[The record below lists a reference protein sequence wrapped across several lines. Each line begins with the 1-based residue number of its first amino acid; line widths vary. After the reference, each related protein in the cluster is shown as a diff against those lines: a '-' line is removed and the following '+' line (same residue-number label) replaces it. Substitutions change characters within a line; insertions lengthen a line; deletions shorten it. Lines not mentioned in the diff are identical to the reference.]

1 MSWGVRPAAMI
12 GHSIG
17 EYVAACLAGVF
28 TLEDALA
35 VVAVRARL
43 MQAQAPGAMIAVRVP
58 EHRMVDLLNENLA
71 LAAVNAPGLCVVS
84 GPFDAIE
91 ALEKRLAASAIPSR
105 RLATSHAF
113 HSPMMEPAVRPFA
126 EHLRGVRMNPPRLPW
141 VSNLTGKWIRADEAT
156 SADYWA
162 SHLRR
167 AVRFADGVAE
177 LLAGEARVLLEVG
190 PGHTLAGLAR
200 QHPAFSAVGAAAVST
215 LGEAR
220 EGFPARAALLHACGQ
235 LWAAGAGI
243 DWRNGLHRGQRRAV
257 VTLPTYPFE
266 RRRHWIEPGVECLA
280 GAAQAKPAVPVNGK
294 EPVVAVV
301 AAEPATPEGNGT
313 LDAVRELLRELSG
326 VDIRTAGEGTTF
338 YQLGFDSLFLSQ
350 VSRQIAERFGT
361 EVSFRQLREE
371 ISTPR
376 KLADHLDRA
385 MTGQTPR
392 AAGAETP
399 AAVTHERR
407 LPLTDAQREIWFAS
421 QLGAAMSSAYAES
434 TILRLR
440 GGLDRAA
447 LERAAQALVE
457 RHEALRMTIS
467 AAGDEAIV
475 APTAAADVQWREFS
489 AGDEA
494 AARRY
499 LADEIHAPFDLI
511 CGPLFRVR
519 IAQLAAREH
528 LVAVAAHH
536 IVCDGWSLG
545 VLVRELAK
553 LHSASGSS
561 AVALPPAP
569 SFVEHAVREQAVRAT
584 ETFAAAERFW
594 TGQFADG
601 VPAFDVPTDRPR
613 PAERT
618 HAGGFVVRTLPA
630 EVTAAVKQLCAA
642 KSCTPFT
649 ALFAAFAVLMHRLS
663 GQDDIVVGV
672 PSSAQAMDGV
682 ESLVGHFANLLP
694 LRSRWRDDQPFAEFL
709 GETSRRLNSA
719 LEHWRYP
726 FGALLQ
732 KLNLARDGGRVPL
745 APIVFNTT
753 RRRDPLHFA
762 GLEAEVTDNPKRFV
776 NFDLNFNFALAD
788 DALSLGCYFST
799 ELFDEAT
806 ILRWFGHLETLLR
819 DIARDAGTA
828 VGDLALLSAAER
840 RQMLVEWNDTA
851 LDYPR
856 DACIAEL
863 FEAQARQTPDAVAIV
878 HGHERVTYR
887 ELDAAADAVAAR
899 LRTAGVGPDTLVGLL
914 LGRTPRLLAAIFG
927 VLKAGGAYVPLD
939 PQYPAERLAFI
950 AGDTRMPVLV
960 TERGLVDRQPGGN
973 YTTLL
978 IDELEGDAAPMPENP
993 PAAVRPGA
1001 DSLAYVIYTSG
1012 STGEPKG
1019 VAIVQRCV
1027 VALVAWAR
1035 QLYRREELD
1044 GVLFATSASFDIS
1057 VFEIFCPLC
1066 LGGKIVLAENILE
1079 LASLPA
1085 AGEVRFL
1092 SGTPSALA
1100 EVVRLDLL
1108 PRSVTTVA
1116 LAGEAFPQPLV
1127 DALYR
1132 RPHIQRV
1139 YELYGPTETTVYST
1153 GSLRKPH
1160 TRPTLG
1166 RPFPNERI
1174 YIVDRRLQPVPIGVT
1189 GEICI
1194 GGDKLARGYL
1204 HRPELTASRFITAPF
1219 ANGERV
1225 YRSGDLGRW
1234 LADGTIESTG
1244 RADHQVKVRGHRVE
1258 LGEIELAL
1266 ARHLAVR
1273 ECVVIARPD
1282 SGGNNRLLAYV
1293 VPAPGARIDGATLRE
1308 HLRKKLPA
1316 HAVPSAVVLLER
1328 MPLTENRKLDRAAL
1342 PEPDFAAAAGEFVAP
1357 RTETEE
1363 IVAGIW
1369 RDVLAVAR
1377 VGTNDNFFELG
1388 GHSLLAT
1395 QVIARANDVL
1405 GVELD
1410 LAQFFATP
1418 TIAGLAAAI
1427 EQLLV
1432 AQIKAAPP
1440 SETMA
1445 GEDLALAK

>member
-1 MSWGVRPAAMI
+1 
-12 GHSIG
+12 
-17 EYVAACLAGVF
+17 
-28 TLEDALA
+28 
-35 VVAVRARL
+35 
-43 MQAQAPGAMIAVRVP
+43 
-58 EHRMVDLLNENLA
+58 
-71 LAAVNAPGLCVVS
+71 
-84 GPFDAIE
+84 
-91 ALEKRLAASAIPSR
+91 
-105 RLATSHAF
+105 
-113 HSPMMEPAVRPFA
+113 
-126 EHLRGVRMNPPRLPW
+126 
-141 VSNLTGKWIRADEAT
+141 
-156 SADYWA
+156 
-162 SHLRR
+162 
-167 AVRFADGVAE
+167 
-177 LLAGEARVLLEVG
+177 
-190 PGHTLAGLAR
+190 
-200 QHPAFSAVGAAAVST
+200 
-215 LGEAR
+215 
-220 EGFPARAALLHACGQ
+220 
-235 LWAAGAGI
+235 
-243 DWRNGLHRGQRRAV
+243 
-257 VTLPTYPFE
+257 
-266 RRRHWIEPGVECLA
+266 
-280 GAAQAKPAVPVNGK
+280 VNGK
-294 EPVVAVV
+294 DVEPSVAPEIV
-301 AAEPATPEGNGT
+301 APAGSRTI
-313 LDAVRELLRELSG
+313 DAVRELLRELSG
-326 VDIRTAGEGTTF
+326 VDIGAAGEETTF

-350 VSRQIAERFGT
+350 VSRRIAERFGV
-361 EVSFRQLREE
+361 EVSFRQLREG

-385 MTGQTPR
+385 VAPTANVAP
-392 AAGAETP
+392 GAPISEP
-399 AAVTHERR
+399 VTSERR

-440 GGLDRAA
+440 GELDRAA
-447 LERAAQALVE
+447 LAHAAQALVA

-467 AAGDEAIV
+467 PAGDEAIV
-475 APTAAADVQWREFS
+475 APSADADVQWREFG

-494 AARRY
+494 AARQY
-499 LADEIHAPFDLI
+499 LDDEIHAAFDLGR
-511 CGPLFRVR
+511 GPLFRLR
-519 IAQLAAREH
+519 IAHLGAGEH
-528 LVAVAAHH
+528 LLAVAAHH

-553 LHSASGSS
+553 LYRAANVTGPS
-561 AVALPPAP
+561 LPAAP
-569 SFVEHAVREQAVRAT
+569 SFVEHATRDQAMRAT
-584 ETFAAAERFW
+584 EAFAAAERYW

-601 VPAFDVPTDRPR
+601 VPTFDVPTDRPR
-613 PAERT
+613 PAERS

-630 EVTAAVKQLCAA
+630 EVTKAVKQLCAA
-642 KSCTPFT
+642 QGCTPFT
-649 ALFAAFAVLMHRLS
+649 ALFSAFAVLMHRLS
-663 GQDDIVVGV
+663 GQDDIVIGV

-694 LRSRWRDDQPFAEFL
+694 LRSRLRGDEPFAEFV
-709 GETSRRLNSA
+709 GETARGLNAA

-726 FGALLQ
+726 FGTLLQ
-732 KLNLARDGGRVPL
+732 KLNLRRDAGRVPL

-753 RRRDPLHFA
+753 RRRDPLQFA

-788 DALSLGCYFST
+788 DALSLGCYYSM
-799 ELFDEAT
+799 ELFDDAT

-819 DIARDAGTA
+819 DIARDAGA
-828 VGDLALLSAAER
+828 SVGDLALLSEVER
-840 RQMLVEWNDTA
+840 KQMLVEWNDTA
-851 LDYPR
+851 LDYAR
-856 DACIAEL
+856 DANIAEL
-863 FEAQARQTPDAVAIV
+863 FAAQVSRTPDAVAIV
-878 HGHERVTYR
+878 HGTERMTYR
-887 ELDAAADAVAAR
+887 ELDAAAEAIAGR
-899 LRTAGVGPDTLVGLL
+899 MRRAGVGPDSLVGIL
-914 LGRTPRLLAAIFG
+914 LGRTPRLLAAILG

-939 PQYPAERLAFI
+939 PQYPAERIAFI
-950 AGDTRMPVLV
+950 AADTRMPVLL
-960 TERGLVDRQPGGN
+960 TERGLADRRPAGS
-973 YTTLL
+973 YETLL
-978 IDELEGDAAPMPENP
+978 LDEIEGESPASADA
-993 PAAVRPGA
+993 PAVERVRPSA
-1001 DSLAYVIYTSG
+1001 ESLAYVIYTSG

-1035 QLYRREELD
+1035 QLYRPEELD

-1057 VFEIFCPLC
+1057 IFEIFCPLC

-1079 LASLPA
+1079 LATLPA
-1085 AGEVRFL
+1085 ADEVRFL
-1092 SGTPSALA
+1092 SGTPSAVA

-1132 RPHIQRV
+1132 RPHIERV

-1153 GSLRKPH
+1153 GSLRKAH

-1166 RPFPNERI
+1166 RPFPNEHI

-1204 HRPELTASRFITAPF
+1204 HRPELTASRFIAAPF
-1219 ANGERV
+1219 AGGERV

-1234 LADGTIESTG
+1234 LPDGTIESVG

-1293 VPAPGARIDGATLRE
+1293 VPAAGARVDGAALRE

-1316 HAVPSAVVLLER
+1316 HAVPSAIMLLER
-1328 MPLTENRKLDRAAL
+1328 MPLTGNRKLDRAAL
-1342 PEPDFAAAAGEFVAP
+1342 PEPDFTAAADEFVAP

-1363 IVAGIW
+1363 IVARIW
-1369 RDVLAVAR
+1369 REVLAVAR
-1377 VGTNDNFFELG
+1377 VGVNDNFFELG

-1395 QVIARANDVL
+1395 QVIARVNELL

-1410 LAQFFATP
+1410 LTQFFAAP
-1418 TIAGLAAAI
+1418 TIAGLAAAT

-1432 AQIKAAPP
+1432 AQIKTAAP
-1440 SETMA
+1440 SAETMA